1 MVTQLRVVND
11 CLAIM
16 GEAPLNT
23 LAESHAYK
31 AAALGALDRLSG
43 TVQSKG
49 WWFNMETLTVTPNLD
64 DNRVYLPA
72 DVGTVLPS
80 HANVNVVQR
89 GRVLYN
95 LDEGTDRFLPSFSA
109 KVRLTRKLDIEDVP
123 DSVADLIAAKVV
135 LEFQNLYDG
144 DQTKTRNLTELVNQL
159 ATIAVQEHVRNR
171 RVNLIDTNERLSRV
185 RNTIN
190 YSRRPG

>member
-1 MVTQLRVVND
+1 
-11 CLAIM
+11 M
-16 GEAPLNT
+16 GEAPLNSLTETHAFRASALST
-23 LAESHAYK
+23 LS
-31 AAALGALDRLSG
+31 RLSHS
-43 TVQSKG
+43 VQSKG
-49 WWFNMETLTVTPNLD
+49 WWFNMETLIVTPNLD
-64 DNRVYLPA
+64 DGRVYLPT

-80 HANVNVVQR
+80 HANINVVQR

-95 LDEGTDRFLPSFSA
+95 LDEGTDRFDPSFRAS
-109 KVRLTRKLDIEDVP
+109 VRLTRVIDIEDVP
-123 DSVADLIAAKVV
+123 SSVAELIASKVV

-159 ATIAVQEHVRNR
+159 SIAAVQEHVRNR

-190 YSRRPG
+190 YSRRPR